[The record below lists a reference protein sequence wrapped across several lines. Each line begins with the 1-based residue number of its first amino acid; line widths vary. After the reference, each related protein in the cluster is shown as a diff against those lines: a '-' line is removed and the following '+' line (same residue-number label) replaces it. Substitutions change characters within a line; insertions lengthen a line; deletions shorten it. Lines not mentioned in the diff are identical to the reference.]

1 MDMDTDVVVVGAG
14 LAGLRCADEL
24 AEAGCD
30 VVVLEAEDEVG
41 GRIRTDRVDGFQVDR
56 GFQLLNPAYPA
67 VRRWVDADALDLGTF
82 EAGVAALGT
91 ERLLRLGHPLR
102 APGLLGS
109 TLRGAAGEVRGLPG
123 LLRWLRPLTRDPRG
137 RRLDALAREPDT
149 TLAASLDA
157 ARLSGT
163 LRRVLERFFA
173 GVLLDDT
180 GTSSATFARLL
191 TASFLAGDP
200 GLPAAGM
207 QALPRQLAAP
217 LGGRVRLGTPVAGIE
232 VRGDGFDVRTDD
244 GPIGCRRVVVATGPV
259 AASTLTGLPEHP
271 MRGVV
276 THWYAADRAPT
287 ASRLLHVDARP
298 RPTGPL
304 VNTAVVSHAAPTYA
318 PAGSHLVQASA
329 LLEADGVAPTEPVM
343 RRHAAELLGDD
354 GFADWQSLARH
365 EIRHALPVQAPP
377 LVVARPVVLPSGVV
391 VCGDHRD
398 TASIQGAL
406 VSGHRAAQAV
416 LDRIGPG
423 RRSGIR
429 PGGPAPAS

>member
-1 MDMDTDVVVVGAG
+1 V
-14 LAGLRCADEL
+14 
-24 AEAGCD
+24 
-30 VVVLEAEDEVG
+30 
-41 GRIRTDRVDGFQVDR
+41 
-56 GFQLLNPAYPA
+56 
-67 VRRWVDADALDLGTF
+67 
-82 EAGVAALGT
+82 
-91 ERLLRLGHPLR
+91 
-102 APGLLGS
+102 
-109 TLRGAAGEVRGLPG
+109 
-123 LLRWLRPLTRDPRG
+123 
-137 RRLDALAREPDT
+137 
-149 TLAASLDA
+149 
-157 ARLSGT
+157 SGT

-191 TASFLAGDP
+191 TTSFLAGDP

-217 LGGRVRLGTPVAGIE
+217 LGDRVRLGSPVAGAE
-232 VRGDGFDVRTDD
+232 ARAGGFDVRTGD
-244 GPIGCRRVVVATGPV
+244 GPIGCRQVVVATGHL
-259 AASTLTGLPEHP
+259 AASTLTGLPQRP

-318 PAGSHLVQASA
+318 PAGRHLVQASA
-329 LLEADGVAPTEPVM
+329 LLGADGVAPSEPVM

-365 EIRHALPVQAPP
+365 EVRHALPIQAPP
-377 LVVARPVVLPSGVV
+377 LDVAQPVMLPSGVV

-406 VSGHRAAQAV
+406 VSGHRAARAV
-416 LDRIGPG
+416 LDRIGSGVGPG
-423 RRSGIR
+423 IN
-429 PGGPAPAS
+429 PGGPAPTS